1 MKVKFQNAL
10 KWARAAMKRFSES
23 NCSLHA
29 AGLTYF
35 SMLALMPAL
44 CILLSL
50 AKVLGAGDLIQSRV
64 NEQIET
70 SIKTIEEGQESPFL
84 AVITGHNEE
93 QNSTSEERRE
103 AAREFA
109 AQARSLS
116 NSLFE
121 RVAAFDVGKLG
132 WIGVIFLLWTVIS
145 SIAMVEVSLNEI
157 WNVRSNRA
165 IWKQCYLYIGVGV
178 AMPILVLLAVSPQLL
193 KIAKDAIISLGG
205 SLWIVKSVSK
215 GLVALIDSAAFRCFM
230 EIFFSSLSLAFL
242 YWFLPNTRV
251 AFKSAWKG
259 GAVAAFLL
267 WGWMKLCTVAQI
279 GIAKSSMLYGSFALL
294 PIILAW
300 MYMSWQI
307 MLFGAVLAR
316 MSVLSGKKE

>member
-1 MKVKFQNAL
+1 
-10 KWARAAMKRFSES
+10 MKRFSES

>member
-1 MKVKFQNAL
+1 
-10 KWARAAMKRFSES
+10 MKRFSES

-103 AAREFA
+103 AAHEFA

-165 IWKQCYLYIGVGV
+165 IWKQCYLYVGVGV

-259 GAVAAFLL
+259 GSVAAFLL

>member
-1 MKVKFQNAL
+1 
-10 KWARAAMKRFSES
+10 
-23 NCSLHA
+23 
-29 AGLTYF
+29 
-35 SMLALMPAL
+35 
-44 CILLSL
+44 
-50 AKVLGAGDLIQSRV
+50 
-64 NEQIET
+64 
-70 SIKTIEEGQESPFL
+70 
-84 AVITGHNEE
+84 
-93 QNSTSEERRE
+93 
-103 AAREFA
+103 
-109 AQARSLS
+109 
-116 NSLFE
+116 
-121 RVAAFDVGKLG
+121 
-132 WIGVIFLLWTVIS
+132 
-145 SIAMVEVSLNEI
+145 
-157 WNVRSNRA
+157 
-165 IWKQCYLYIGVGV
+165 
-178 AMPILVLLAVSPQLL
+178 
-193 KIAKDAIISLGG
+193 
-205 SLWIVKSVSK
+205 
-215 GLVALIDSAAFRCFM
+215 M

>member
-145 SIAMVEVSLNEI
+145 SIAMVELSLNEI

-178 AMPILVLLAVSPQLL
+178 AMPILVLLAVSPQVL

-230 EIFFSSLSLAFL
+230 ELFFSSLSLAFL

>member
-259 GAVAAFLL
+259 GSVAAFLL

>member
-1 MKVKFQNAL
+1 
-10 KWARAAMKRFSES
+10 MKRFSES

-259 GAVAAFLL
+259 GSVAAFLL

>member
-1 MKVKFQNAL
+1 
-10 KWARAAMKRFSES
+10 MKRFSES

-103 AAREFA
+103 AAHEVA

-230 EIFFSSLSLAFL
+230 ELFFSSLSLAFL

-259 GAVAAFLL
+259 GSVAAFLL